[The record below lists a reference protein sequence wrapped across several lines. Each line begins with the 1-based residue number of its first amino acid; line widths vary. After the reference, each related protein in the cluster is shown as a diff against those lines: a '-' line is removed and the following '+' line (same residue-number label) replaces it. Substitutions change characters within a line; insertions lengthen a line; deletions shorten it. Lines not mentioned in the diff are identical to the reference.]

1 MSSLNPIGTPF
12 IELHT
17 VDSTN
22 NYAMGLVHAGMA
34 QHGTAVFAQE
44 QTRGRGQRNKT
55 WISEPGSNIALS
67 VIFQPPAY
75 STSQLF
81 MISKLVATATLNFF
95 NSYTTTDT
103 SIKWPNDIY
112 WRDRKAGGILIEN
125 IIMGSEW
132 KYTIAGIGLNINQT
146 SFKGLKNK
154 AVSLREITGN
164 IFEPAALA
172 RELCIFLDIQFNK
185 LLQDPAEISRQYQE
199 HLFGYGKKVK
209 LKQGSRIFEAT
220 VREVTDLGQ
229 LVVEHTLEERFEVG
243 EVEWI
248 L

>member
-1 MSSLNPIGTPF
+1 
-12 IELHT
+12 

-55 WISEPGSNIALS
+55 WVSEPGSNIALS

-81 MISKLVATATLNFF
+81 MLSKLVATAALNFF

-132 KYTIAGIGLNINQT
+132 RYTIAGIGLNINQT
-146 SFKGLKNK
+146 SFKGLQHK

-185 LLQDPAEISRQYQE
+185 LLQDPSEISRQYQE

-243 EVEWI
+243 EVEWV